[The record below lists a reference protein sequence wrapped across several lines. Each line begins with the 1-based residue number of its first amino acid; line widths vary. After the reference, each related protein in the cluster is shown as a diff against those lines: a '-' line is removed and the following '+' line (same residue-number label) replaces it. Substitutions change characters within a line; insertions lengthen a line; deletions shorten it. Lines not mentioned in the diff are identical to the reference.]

1 MVRGF
6 TRFKEGDNDRGFPDG
21 RDVGRLKGKVVEFG
35 EVGEGRWTKVFKM
48 EDSEAI
54 GTNGS
59 GIRGEGNGFLDHG
72 GVKRSKGV
80 VQGMF
85 GTDLT
90 D

>member
-1 MVRGF
+1 ML
-6 TRFKEGDNDRGFPDG
+6 E
-21 RDVGRLKGKVVEFG
+21 
-35 EVGEGRWTKVFKM
+35 M
-48 EDSEAI
+48 EDGEAI